1 MSPFQLV
8 YGIDAVFPASLAM
21 PVMKYVQEED
31 SEPNPV
37 QRRIN
42 QLIEAHQE
50 REAQCEKVQK
60 YQRKVKQVFDKRAK
74 LTSFKLGDSVL
85 KWDARH
91 EDKGKHGKFDELWK
105 GPFFISAFA
114 GRNAFFLEDS
124 DGNLA
129 GGGPVNGRFLKIYS
143 S

>member
-1 MSPFQLV
+1 
-8 YGIDAVFPASLAM
+8 M

-42 QLIEAHQE
+42 QLIEVHQE
-50 REAQCEKVQK
+50 REALCEKVQE
-60 YQRKVKQVFDKRAK
+60 YQDKVKQVFDKRAK
-74 LTSFKLGDSVL
+74 MTSFKLGDRVL

-91 EDKGKHGKFDELWK
+91 EDKGKHGKFDGLWK

-124 DGNLA
+124 EGNLA
-129 GGGPVNGRFLKIYS
+129 GGGPVNGRFLKVYS